1 MPSIDV
7 TAEVSHLLVA
17 GRSSLLN
24 AAAPL
29 NMFFMF
35 VTAFVSQVLM
45 SWSNNMAPWNMPSM
59 VVTADTSHAG
69 DVPAISL
76 LNASAPLN
84 MFFMFFTAFVS
95 QVLSSW
101 LNTLAPWNMPSM
113 YVTAIVTHLDVPG
126 VSSWLNAT
134 APLNMFFMFFT
145 AVVSQVLMSWSND
158 MSPWNMPSMSVTLV
172 I

>member
-1 MPSIDV
+1 MVV
-7 TAEVSHLLVA
+7 TSPVSHLGVA
-17 GRSSLLN
+17 SVRARLKT
-24 AAAPL
+24 AAPL
-29 NMFFMF
+29 NMFFMI
-35 VTAFVSQVLM
+35 VTAFVSQALM

-84 MFFMFFTAFVS
+84 MFFMFFTTFVS

-113 YVTAIVTHLDVPG
+113 
-126 VSSWLNAT
+126 
-134 APLNMFFMFFT
+134 
-145 AVVSQVLMSWSND
+145 
-158 MSPWNMPSMSVTLV
+158 SVTKV
-172 I
+172 ISHFFVSVGMGWLK